1 MAAASV
7 AKFTPP
13 LYACPKPHTPPL
25 CHHAPGRRHCP
36 AEDLLL
42 KHTKPRHRQSKLP
55 PHPKS
60 YVENRT
66 PAQEGS
72 ALPILAGPAP
82 RAELIGATGR
92 AALSLAVSSSW
103 RHISYFGSG
112 RRERSRDR
120 PAAVLRSLPGS
131 LGRAQ
136 EGQSRDQHP
145 GMLQHTGS
153 PARGRCEILGCGF
166 KANKS

>member
-7 AKFTPP
+7 TKFTPP

-42 KHTKPRHRQSKLP
+42 KHTKPRHRQSKLLV
-55 PHPKS
+55 HPKS
-60 YVENRT
+60 YVENHT
-66 PAQEGS
+66 PAQEGF

-82 RAELIGATGR
+82 RAELIRGTGR
-92 AALSLAVSSSW
+92 AALSLAVSSW

-112 RRERSRDR
+112 RRERSRDC
-120 PAAVLRSLPGS
+120 PAAVLHSLPGS

-136 EGQSRDQHP
+136 KGSSTDQHP
-145 GMLQHTGS
+145 GMLQHTGT
-153 PARGRCEILGCGF
+153 PARGRCEILGCAF